1 MYLTI
6 VILPLIV
13 SIFAGFLGRKI
24 GKMGAQIITTS
35 GIFLSAILAIR
46 GFFEIAIGNLESVSI
61 LITSWISSEIIQIDL
76 GFYFDPISIT
86 MCVVI
91 LSISA
96 LVHFYSIE
104 YMSAD
109 PHIQRFFSYLS
120 FFTFSMLILVCSNN
134 YVFMFVGWEG
144 VGIASYLLIN
154 FWYTRIQANKASMQ
168 AILMN
173 RIGDWGLSIGL
184 FGIFWLFGS
193 SNYNTVFSVCSL
205 FDEQYLTILTIFLLI
220 AAIGKSAQ
228 LGLHTWLPSAMEGPT
243 PVSAL
248 IHAATMVTAGV
259 YLILR
264 SSPLFEL
271 APTSLICVAIIG
283 ALTALFAATTGLF
296 QNDLKR
302 VIAYSTCSQLGLSS
316 DNYNSTPTD

>member
-6 VILPLIV
+6 IILPLLA
-13 SIFAGFLGRKI
+13 SFFSGFLGRKI
-24 GKMGAQIITTS
+24 GKLGAQIITTS
-35 GIFLSAILAIR
+35 TIIFSAILAIY
-46 GFFEIAIGNLESVSI
+46 GFIYISLKGIGPISIIALPWINSESLVVNF
-61 LITSWISSEIIQIDL
+61 
-76 GFYFDPISIT
+76 GFYFDSISIT
-86 MCVVI
+86 MCVVV

-96 LVHFYSIE
+96 LVHIYSIG
-104 YMSAD
+104 YMSED

-134 YVFMFVGWEG
+134 YLFMFLGWEL
-144 VGIASYLLIN
+144 VGLASYLLIN
-154 FWYTRIQANKASMQ
+154 FWFTRIQANKASMQ

-173 RIGDWGLSIGL
+173 RIGDWGLSIAL
-184 FGIFWLFGS
+184 FTIFWLFGTS
-193 SNYNTVFSVCSL
+193 DYSTVFSTATQ
-205 FDEQYLTILTIFLLI
+205 FDQSYLQFLTIFLFI

-248 IHAATMVTAGV
+248 IHAATLVTAGV
-259 YLILR
+259 YVILR

-271 APTSLICVAIIG
+271 APTSLILVSLIGSFTAI
-283 ALTALFAATTGLF
+283 FAATTGLF

-302 VIAYSTCSQLGLSS
+302 VIAYSTCSQLGSL
-316 DNYNSTPTD
+316 